1 MEKFENY
8 LVVVGVEKTE
18 NGGELPLVETQTL
31 EESDA
36 LNNYEWADEDKTIL
50 KKKVLEL

>member
-8 LVVVGVEKTE
+8 LVIVAVETIEGVET
-18 NGGELPLVETQTL
+18 PIVETQTL

-50 KKKVLEL
+50 KKKGLEL

>member
-1 MEKFENY
+1 MEKFANY

-36 LNNYEWADEDKTIL
+36 RDNYEWADEDKTIL
-50 KKKVLEL
+50 KKSGVEL

>member
-50 KKKVLEL
+50 KKKGLEL